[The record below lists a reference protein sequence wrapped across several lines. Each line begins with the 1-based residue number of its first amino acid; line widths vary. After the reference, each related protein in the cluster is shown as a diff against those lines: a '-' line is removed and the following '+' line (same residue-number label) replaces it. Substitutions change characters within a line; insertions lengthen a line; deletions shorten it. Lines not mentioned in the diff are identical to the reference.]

1 MQVHAL
7 YQYGLNAGIAFQIQD
22 DLIDLLAPAE
32 KSGKDRG
39 SDLREGKQTLVA
51 IIARERGLDLSK
63 YRRTLSPADVDAAI
77 AELEEAGVIAEVRR
91 IADEKVA
98 NAHQSLTVLPESKER
113 EYLNELV
120 EFFVTRSF

>member
-1 MQVHAL
+1 
-7 YQYGLNAGIAFQIQD
+7 
-22 DLIDLLAPAE
+22 
-32 KSGKDRG
+32 
-39 SDLREGKQTLVA
+39 
-51 IIARERGLDLSK
+51 
-63 YRRTLSPADVDAAI
+63 
-77 AELEEAGVIAEVRR
+77 VRR